1 MWRSPRCQTAR
12 CTFWDLEGLLRIN
25 PRWDVHDDIL
35 QFLGHDPCAPLVE
48 VVAVA
53 LEKDK
58 VWLRI
63 VDSYPEHLRGVY
75 KGHPWPVHRAQPLP
89 NLGDHSSRQFLDGS
103 CSLPIPDV
111 VGSHGQ
117 NQQGGVLEGRQ
128 MGLESIDGVVLESV
142 CAVLV
147 QRTENLRWSGLY
159 LIMSQ

>member
-1 MWRSPRCQTAR
+1 M
-12 CTFWDLEGLLRIN
+12 
-25 PRWDVHDDIL
+25 
-35 QFLGHDPCAPLVE
+35 
-48 VVAVA
+48 
-53 LEKDK
+53 
-58 VWLRI
+58 
-63 VDSYPEHLRGVY
+63 
-75 KGHPWPVHRAQPLP
+75 HRAQPLP

-147 QRTENLRWSGLY
+147 QRTVNL
-159 LIMSQ
+159 